1 MGLDIFLK
9 GLMWSHQKHSVEDW
23 GLSLNPGHPDLE
35 ALALS
40 KKAVMA
46 VLVNE
51 VAMKHI
57 CFSQ

>member
-9 GLMWSHQKHSVEDW
+9 DLAWPRQRHSVEDW

-40 KKAVMA
+40 EKAVMA
-46 VLVNE
+46 VRVNE
-51 VAMKHI
+51 MAAKHI
-57 CFSQ
+57 CFNQ